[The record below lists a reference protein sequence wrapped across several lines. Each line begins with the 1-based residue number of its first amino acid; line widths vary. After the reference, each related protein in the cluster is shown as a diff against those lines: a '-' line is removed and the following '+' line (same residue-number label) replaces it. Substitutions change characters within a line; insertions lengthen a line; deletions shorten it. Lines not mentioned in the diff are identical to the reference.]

1 MRTMDEAIEIVAA
14 IRGLKSAF
22 DIKQN
27 VPSRVVVNL
36 GDNEE
41 LERDIASLTAF
52 IMTQSN
58 CKSIKFHSRSGAD
71 LDGDYWA
78 CSKFGSG
85 RHELHFDIQG
95 IVNSE
100 KVG

>member
-27 VPSRVVVNL
+27 VSSRVAINL

-41 LERDIASLTAF
+41 LERDIASLVDF

-58 CKSIKFHSRSGAD
+58 TKSLKFHSRRG
-71 LDGDYWA
+71 LGDP
-78 CSKFGSG
+78 G
-85 RHELHFDIQG
+85 RPL
-95 IVNSE
+95 N
-100 KVG
+100 